1 MLKEKDLQELQPE
14 ICCQNGQGITLQVVQ
29 NELQEKMAQ
38 AGIAISFYPEQ
49 VKYAGLLGG
58 TENCLVAYHPDH
70 KKDYFSIVIRIKHQG
85 NVAYITVNVSGVSKL
100 MKSDALRKQV
110 LETAKIGWNRAGELH
125 KDYNVLNDAASGAA
139 FVGAAA
145 IGIRH
150 LIKGGSD
157 KQKLEEEQHWYSSVC
172 AMINRICGQ

>member
-1 MLKEKDLQELQPE
+1 MILEKDLQELQPE

-29 NELQEKMAQ
+29 NELHEKMGQ
-38 AGIAISFYPEQ
+38 ASIAISFYPEK

-58 TENCLVAYHPDH
+58 TEDCLVVYHPDH
-70 KKDYFSIVIRIKHQG
+70 KKDYFSIVIRIKRQG
-85 NVAYITVNVSGVSKL
+85 NVAYITVNATGVSKL

-110 LETAKIGWNRAGELH
+110 LETAKIGWNRAADIH

-139 FVGAAA
+139 FVGAVG

-172 AMINRICGQ
+172 DMINRICGQ